1 MNLTHEE
8 QMILL
13 GLLDARIEAMQ
24 NCVAA
29 LSLRNRFP
37 KDIEKAKEAIE
48 CLKVIRQK
56 VAEA

>member
-13 GLLDARIEAMQ
+13 GLLDAKIEAMQ
-24 NCVAA
+24 NVAAA
-29 LSLRNRFP
+29 LSLRNRYP

-48 CLKVIRQK
+48 RLKTIRQK